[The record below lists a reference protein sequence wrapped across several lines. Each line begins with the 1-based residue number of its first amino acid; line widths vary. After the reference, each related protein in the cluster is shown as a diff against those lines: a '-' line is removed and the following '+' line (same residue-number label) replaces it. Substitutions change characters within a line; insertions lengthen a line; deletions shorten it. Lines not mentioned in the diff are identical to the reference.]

1 MGEIIIDIDLLNE
14 NLIVQMAL
22 FCEKYNIR
30 SFYLLCKYS
39 RLYRF
44 DWYRLLVNP
53 QIAIVMNKYLKSRDR
68 SKLKDITGFS

>member
-44 DWYRLLVNP
+44 DWYP
-53 QIAIVMNKYLKSRDR
+53 QIAIVMNEYLKSRDR